1 MKTKGKWCKFLL
13 KDFSTA
19 PPAWTKYNWDEHS
32 VEQVVTKI
40 WTVKQVSFFKK
51 KLNEHKINESRMTLK
66 NNLCTCE
73 QQQTLCL

>member
-40 WTVKQVSFFKK
+40 WTVKQASFFKK
-51 KLNEHKINESRMTLK
+51 KIEWT
-66 NNLCTCE
+66 
-73 QQQTLCL
+73 